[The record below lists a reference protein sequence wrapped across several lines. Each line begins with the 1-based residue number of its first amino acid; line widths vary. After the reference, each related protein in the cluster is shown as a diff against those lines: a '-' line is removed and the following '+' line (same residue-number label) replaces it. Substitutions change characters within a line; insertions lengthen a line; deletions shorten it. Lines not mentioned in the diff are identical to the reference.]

1 MRLEKYMQPHI
12 SVKLENARCAPY
24 RAHDTDAGA
33 DLVST
38 TSMMIYPGEKKLVD
52 TGVALKIPVSSVG
65 LVFNRS
71 SQGKVEVQI
80 ANGTGVIDS
89 AYRGNVKVLL
99 KNNGTEPYE
108 ITAFTTRIAQLVI
121 VPVMLAQFVPW
132 TETDSPWDDTV
143 RGSGGF
149 GSTGV

>member
-1 MRLEKYMQPHI
+1 MKIEKYMQPQI
-12 SVKLENARCAPY
+12 SVKLADTKCAPF
-24 RAHDTDAGA
+24 RAHSSDAGA
-33 DLVST
+33 DLVSV
-38 TSMMIYPGEKKLVD
+38 TSMLIYPGEKKLVD
-52 TGVALKIPVSSVG
+52 TGVSLKIPVGFVG

-89 AYRGNVKVLL
+89 AYRGNIKVLL

-108 ITAFTTRIAQLVI
+108 INAFATRIAQLVI
-121 VPVMLAQFVPW
+121 SPVVLAQFVPW
-132 TETDSPWDDTV
+132 GEKDSPWEDTQ
-143 RGSGGF
+143 RGNGGF